1 MIENLQYDSFYKFI
15 VSIGTILI
23 VAPIIGLHYLVS
35 GSYDIILSKQE
46 FDGLSETSLQLINN
60 KQKWIN
66 IVFNIL
72 PYLFIGLILIGLL
85 CIIVGGYKW
94 YSIQRKLDEG
104 LTLDIQEKQFKYQK
118 MTSSEIAEKAL
129 KDNINSQDET
139 TKDENGNG
147 GEPATE
153 PYQALNH
160 RATIIQKGFEVENAY
175 FKFLYKNLKNK
186 YTIRKNIKVG
196 DAEFDIIATS
206 KFDNIDF
213 LYEIKY
219 WLNPS
224 AKSRI
229 RELLSQAEVAG
240 ITYENIA
247 HRNFRFKII
256 IVTIAENISAFEDYA
271 TKLMNEKYYNFIDIE
286 FVDEKT
292 ILS

>member
-46 FDGLSETSLQLINN
+46 FNNLSETSLQLISN

-72 PYLFIGLILIGLL
+72 PYLFIALIFIGLI
-85 CIIVGGYKW
+85 CIIVGSYKW
-94 YSIQRKLDEG
+94 YDIQKKLDKG
-104 LTLDIQEKQFKYQK
+104 LTIDIQEKQFNYQK

-129 KDNINSQDET
+129 NDSINNTNET
-139 TKDENGNG
+139 NGHST
-147 GEPATE
+147 TE
-153 PYQALNH
+153 PYQSLDH
-160 RATIIQKGFEVENAY
+160 RSQIIQKGFEVENAY
-175 FKFLYKNLKNK
+175 FQYLFKNMKNK
-186 YTIRKNIKVG
+186 YTLRKNIKVG
-196 DAEFDIIATS
+196 DVGFDIIATS
-206 KFDNIDF
+206 KYDNIDF

-224 AKSRI
+224 AKSNLRQ
-229 RELLSQAEVAG
+229 LLSKAESAG
-240 ITYENIA
+240 ITYENTA

-256 IVTIAENISAFEDYA
+256 IVTVEENISVFEDYA
-271 TKLMNEKYYNFIDIE
+271 TKLLNEKHYSFIDIE
-286 FVDEKT
+286 FIDEKS
-292 ILS
+292 ILP

>member
-46 FDGLSETSLQLINN
+46 FNNLSETSLQLISN

-72 PYLFIGLILIGLL
+72 PYLFIALIFIGLI
-85 CIIVGGYKW
+85 CIIIGGNKW
-94 YSIQRKLDEG
+94 YNIQKKLDEG
-104 LTLDIQEKQFKYQK
+104 LIIDIQEKQYNYQK

-129 KDNINSQDET
+129 NDSINNPNET
-139 TKDENGNG
+139 NSHST
-147 GEPATE
+147 TE
-153 PYQALNH
+153 PYQSLDH
-160 RATIIQKGFEVENAY
+160 RSRMIQRGFEVENAY
-175 FKFLYKNLKNK
+175 FRYLFKNMKNK
-186 YTIRKNIKVG
+186 YTLRKNIKVG
-196 DAEFDIIATS
+196 DVGFDIIATS
-206 KFDNIDF
+206 KYDNIDF

-224 AKSRI
+224 AKSNLRH
-229 RELLSQAEVAG
+229 LLSKAESAG
-240 ITYENIA
+240 ITYENTA

-256 IVTIAENISAFEDYA
+256 IVTVEENISVFEDYA
-271 TKLMNEKYYNFIDIE
+271 TKLLNEKHYSFIDIE
-286 FVDEKT
+286 FIDEKS
-292 ILS
+292 ILP